1 MFKKSFSYLIVGLGN
16 PGLQYEKTRHNAG
29 FLAMDEIV
37 KQFGAGEFKNKFQSL
52 LSECRIG
59 DNRCLLCKP
68 QTYMNESGTAVQQI
82 AHFYKIKPQNVIVI
96 FDDTTLDIGHLRIR
110 RNGSDGG
117 HNGIKDIIQLLG
129 TNDIP
134 RVKIGIGKRPHPD
147 FDLKDWVLGKFT
159 DEDLKNLEPVFK
171 NSAKAV
177 GCMIE
182 ESIDQ
187 AMNKYNR

>member
-37 KQFGAGEFKNKFQSL
+37 KQFGAKEFKNKFQSL

-59 DNRCLLCKP
+59 ENRCLLCKP

-134 RVKIGIGKRPHPD
+134 RVKIGIGKRPHPE

-171 NSAKAV
+171 NAAKAV
-177 GCMIE
+177 GSMVE

>member
-1 MFKKSFSYLIVGLGN
+1 MFKKSFSYLVVGLGN

-29 FLAMDEIV
+29 FLAMDKIAE
-37 KQFGAGEFKNKFQSL
+37 QYNAGAFKNKFQSL
-52 LSECRIG
+52 LSECRVG

-134 RVKIGIGKRPHPD
+134 RVKIGIGKRPHPE

-159 DEDLKNLEPVFK
+159 TEDLKNLEPVFE
-171 NSAKAV
+171 NAAKAV

>member
-1 MFKKSFSYLIVGLGN
+1 MFKKSFSYLVVGLGN

-29 FLAMDEIV
+29 FLAMDKIA
-37 KQFGAGEFKNKFQSL
+37 QQYNAGAFKNKFHSL
-52 LSECRIG
+52 VAECQIG
-59 DNRCLLCKP
+59 GKRCLLCKP
-68 QTYMNESGTAVQQI
+68 QTYMNDSGTAVREI
-82 AHFYKIKPQNVIVI
+82 SHFYKIEPKNIIVL
-96 FDDTTLDIGHLRIR
+96 FDDTTLEIGHLRIR
-110 RNGSDGG
+110 RNGTDGG

-129 TNDIP
+129 TKDIP

-147 FDLKDWVLGKFT
+147 YDLKDWVLGKFT
-159 DEDLKNLEPVFK
+159 TEDLKNLEPVFE
-171 NSAKAV
+171 NTAKAV

>member
-1 MFKKSFSYLIVGLGN
+1 MFKKSFSYLVVGLGN

-29 FLAMDEIV
+29 FLAMDKIAE
-37 KQFGAGEFKNKFQSL
+37 QYNAGAFKNKFQSL
-52 LSECRIG
+52 LSECRVG

-82 AHFYKIKPQNVIVI
+82 AHFYKIKPQNVIVV

-134 RVKIGIGKRPHPD
+134 RVKIGIGKRPHPE

-159 DEDLKNLEPVFK
+159 TEDLKNLEPVFE
-171 NSAKAV
+171 NAAKAV

>member
-29 FLAMDEIV
+29 FLAVDKIEEQYSV
-37 KQFGAGEFKNKFQSL
+37 GAFKNKFHSL
-52 LSECRIG
+52 IAECRIG
-59 DNRCLLCKP
+59 ENRCLICKP
-68 QTYMNESGTAVQQI
+68 QTYMNDSGKAVQEI
-82 AHFYKIKPQNVIVI
+82 ASFYKIEPKNIIVL
-96 FDDTTLDIGHLRIR
+96 FDDTTLEIGHLRIR
-110 RNGSDGG
+110 RNGTDGG

-129 TNDIP
+129 TKDIP

-147 FDLKDWVLGKFT
+147 YDLKDWVLGKFT
-159 DEDLKNLEPVFK
+159 TEDLKNLEPVLK
-171 NSAKAV
+171 DAARAV